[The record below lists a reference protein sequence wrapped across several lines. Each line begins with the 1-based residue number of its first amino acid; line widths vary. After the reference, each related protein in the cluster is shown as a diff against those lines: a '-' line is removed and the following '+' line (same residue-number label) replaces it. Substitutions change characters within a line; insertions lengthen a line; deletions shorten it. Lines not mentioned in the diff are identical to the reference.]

1 LPGGIALVLS
11 IGKLGQG
18 QADYY
23 LRSVAQGIEDYYAG
37 EGEAPG
43 QWLGDAADELD
54 VFGQVEGELLHRALA
69 GQHPATGDQL
79 TATGSSAV
87 RVPGFDLTFSAPKSV
102 SVLYGLGDPDVSATV
117 RDAHEAAVAAALKY
131 MERQAAVGRRGRGG
145 TIAVLGNGFLAA
157 AFRHRSSRAGDPQL
171 HTHVLVANM
180 TRGPDGRWTALDA
193 KRLYVNAKTGGYLYQ
208 AHLRRQLAQRLGIEW
223 TPVRKGQAEIAGVP
237 TGVLKAFSRRRAEIT
252 DRMADRGET
261 SGRAAQAAALDTRHA
276 KDYAVT
282 GSALRD
288 RWWQRA
294 RDLGLDPTD
303 LATAVDRAALQ
314 DLTAAEAAAVQDD
327 LASPTGLTAQ
337 RSSFTRRDVIQAW
350 CEHLPSGGDV
360 ADIEELADAF
370 LASDRAVPL
379 AAHVPDLTSAD
390 VIRRADGRPVPAT
403 AQERPHSTP
412 ELLALEQQVI
422 DRAVS
427 GADAGMGVASRPHV
441 EQVIAARPSLSGE
454 QADMIRRLL
463 TEGAPVQVVVG
474 KAGTGKTFAMDAAR
488 AGWEAQ
494 GLVVVGAALA
504 RRAARELQDGAGI
517 PSTSVTALLADLRD
531 YGPVEVLGR
540 RHAVVVIDEAGMVGT
555 RHLAELLDHARAAEA
570 KVVLLGDPHQLPEID
585 AGGILRGLVARTDAI
600 ELHDNRRQS
609 AQWEREALELLRR
622 GRSRDAIASYLT
634 EGRVITAPS
643 ADQVRQRLVDDWWAA
658 REAGADALMI
668 AARRSDVA
676 DLNARARAHARE
688 AGRLGDQSLDV
699 AGVKIAVGDQVVT
712 LKNAPRLGVLNGTR
726 ATVTTIRPDAR
737 ELRIATADGADL
749 TLPASYLDTT
759 TARGGPTIDL
769 GYASTGHKAQGVTVD
784 AAFVLGGEE
793 LYREWGYVAL
803 SRGRHQNRLYIVAPE
818 PPDRDLYAPPEPER
832 DPIDVATAALARSR
846 AQELATDLAADAAIA
861 STPPAYLTAVL
872 GPVPERLVARGVW
885 AAAANR
891 IETYRREHSIDDPER
906 ALGQPP
912 NNIGARAD
920 HRDTRRQVERDH
932 DEIRRLQADVHEL
945 DRGLER

>member
-1 LPGGIALVLS
+1 MLS

-102 SVLYGLGDPDVSATV
+102 SLLHALGDPDVSAAV
-117 RDAHEAAVAAALKY
+117 RESHEAAVSAALRY

-145 TIAVLGNGFLAA
+145 HQAVLGNGFLAA

-208 AHLRRQLAQRLGIEW
+208 AQLRRQLAQRLGVEW
-223 TPVRKGQAEIAGVP
+223 TPVRKGQAEIAGLP
-237 TGVLKAFSRRRAEIT
+237 TDVLKAFSRRRAEIT
-252 DRMADRGET
+252 ERMADRGET
-261 SGRAAQAAALDTRHA
+261 SSRAAQAAALDTRHA
-276 KDYAVT
+276 KDYAVP
-282 GSALRD
+282 GGALRD
-288 RWWQRA
+288 GWWQRA
-294 RDLGLDPTD
+294 RELGLDP
-303 LATAVDRAALQ
+303 ATLQAAVDRATPH
-314 DLTAAEAAAVQDD
+314 DLSDAEAAAIQDD
-327 LASPTGLTAQ
+327 LASPTGLTAH

-350 CEHLPSGGDV
+350 CEQLPSGGDV
-360 ADIEELADAF
+360 AAIEELADAF
-370 LASDRAVPL
+370 LTSHRAVPL
-379 AAHVPDLTSAD
+379 AAHVPDLTSSD

-427 GADAGMGVASRPHV
+427 GADAGMGVVQPSHV
-441 EQVIAARPSLSGE
+441 DAVIAARPSLSAE

-463 TEGAPVQVVVG
+463 TDGGAVQVVVG

-488 AGWEAQ
+488 EGWQAE

-517 PSTSVTALLADLRD
+517 PSTSVAALLADLRD

-540 RHAVVVIDEAGMVGT
+540 GRAVVVVDEAGMVGT
-555 RHLAELLDHARAAEA
+555 RHLAELLRHAEAAEA
-570 KVVLLGDPHQLPEID
+570 KVVLLGDPRQLPEID
-585 AGGILRGLVARTDAI
+585 AGGILRGLVARTDVV
-600 ELHDNRRQS
+600 ELHDNLRQS

-622 GRSRDAIASYLT
+622 GRSRDAIASYLG

-658 REAGADALMI
+658 RESGADALMI

-688 AGRLGDQSLDV
+688 AGRLGDQSLQV
-699 AGVKIAVGDQVVT
+699 GGAEIAIGDQIVT

-726 ATVTTIRPDAR
+726 ATVTHADPANR
-737 ELRIATADGADL
+737 ELRITTSDGADL
-749 TLPASYLDTT
+749 TLPASYLDAT

-784 AAFVLGGEE
+784 QGFVLGGED

-803 SRGRHQNRLYIVAPE
+803 SRGRHQNRLYVVTPE
-818 PPDRDLYAPPEPER
+818 PPDRDLYAPPEPAR
-832 DPIDVATAALARSR
+832 DPVDVVTAALARSR
-846 AQELATDLAADAAIA
+846 AQELATDLAAGALTAV
-861 STPPAYLTAVL
+861 TPPAYLTAML
-872 GPVPERLVARGVW
+872 GPVPERLLARGVW
-885 AAAANR
+885 AAAAAR
-891 IETYRREHSIDDPER
+891 IETYRREHGIVDAER
-906 ALGQPP
+906 ALGSAPETMR
-912 NNIGARAD
+912 GRAD
-920 HRDTRRQVERDH
+920 HRDARRQAEHDR
-932 DEIRRLQADVHEL
+932 DEIQRLEAGRDDVA
-945 DRGLER
+945 RGLER